1 MSGCNLRLAVVGLCI
16 LFSSQ
21 VHALCFSVAN
31 QEMTENA
38 IREVSPHTDLS
49 LCRLIGGSWSVSSS
63 DGAAISIDSATGQL
77 ELGPFDFEN
86 PSDRDSDNQYDI
98 TVQAR
103 FISVASGLL
112 NLEIVESETFT
123 VTVLDVDDQAPII
136 SGDGSP
142 HVAEN
147 QIMVGQFTANEPVIW
162 SIASSFDGNRLELS
176 SSGLLSFQE
185 APDYEQPTDS
195 DSDNRYLVNV
205 VATDMSGNQTM
216 QSVVISVLDVSETVD
231 PTDPTDS
238 TDSAD
243 QEDAEAGELPPPE
256 MEPIVNL
263 QTSEMVDAV
272 QRSIEPVQQRLIAMQ
287 ENQAVCSPQVAQG
300 FQLKVSNDH
309 ISKAKMAS
317 GLDDWLQS
325 QGCWLFGTDVLWAT
339 GVIEVG
345 DLRGP
350 FDGEFDVTQLAL
362 GVERREGTHGVR
374 GFSVGFGT
382 TDTTIAHQSAVSQA
396 NSVAVQIYRNQST
409 AHFDWLRWMF
419 GAAWLTLESER
430 KVTDTTL
437 VGRRD
442 GFQFFGH
449 LGYEKRLNTFT
460 GTELRLVANTDGSFA
475 ALSPMRETGSEE
487 AITVS
492 AQTAWHVGGEVGLKI
507 DTERRWDRWLLNPH
521 LSTLL
526 LIDYRHG
533 SRYRLDE
540 VASGNSWEATYTPN
554 IVTGWDMQLGLHAKS
569 GRSDWSIDLTHGL
582 DETRRRSRMQATYRR
597 HLLDQAGIVS
607 WSLGQ
612 NDELSAGLSTQI
624 GFSSPF

>member
-1 MSGCNLRLAVVGLCI
+1 M
-16 LFSSQ
+16 
-21 VHALCFSVAN
+21 
-31 QEMTENA
+31 
-38 IREVSPHTDLS
+38 
-49 LCRLIGGSWSVSSS
+49 
-63 DGAAISIDSATGQL
+63 
-77 ELGPFDFEN
+77 
-86 PSDRDSDNQYDI
+86 
-98 TVQAR
+98 
-103 FISVASGLL
+103 
-112 NLEIVESETFT
+112 
-123 VTVLDVDDQAPII
+123 
-136 SGDGSP
+136 
-142 HVAEN
+142 
-147 QIMVGQFTANEPVIW
+147 
-162 SIASSFDGNRLELS
+162 
-176 SSGLLSFQE
+176 
-185 APDYEQPTDS
+185 
-195 DSDNRYLVNV
+195 
-205 VATDMSGNQTM
+205 
-216 QSVVISVLDVSETVD
+216 
-231 PTDPTDS
+231 
-238 TDSAD
+238 
-243 QEDAEAGELPPPE
+243 
-256 MEPIVNL
+256 NL

-325 QGCWLFGTDVLWAT
+325 QGCWLFGKDVLWAT

-350 FDGEFDVTQLAL
+350 LDGEFDVTQLAL
-362 GVERREGTHGVR
+362 GVERREGTDGVR

-409 AHFDWLRWMF
+409 AHFDWLRWMI

-430 KVTDTTL
+430 QVTDTPL
-437 VGRRD
+437 VGRRN

-460 GTELRLVANTDGSFA
+460 GTELTLVANTDGSFA

-492 AQTAWHVGGEVGLKI
+492 SQTAWHVGGEVGLKI
-507 DTERRWDRWLLNPH
+507 DTERRWDRWLVNPH

-526 LIDYRHG
+526 LVDYRHG
-533 SRYRLDE
+533 SRYHLDE

-554 IVTGWDMQLGLHAKS
+554 IVTGWDMQLGVHAKS

-612 NDELSAGLSTQI
+612 NDERSAGLSTQV
-624 GFSSPF
+624 GFTTPF